1 MRGVLVFC
9 EGNHDVAF
17 VSRSLGA
24 LVEDA
29 HFVKGPISGLPAP
42 FGTKKNPKHPK
53 QAASKSVIERRYL
66 SRDMRDLELSDATHA
81 PTPVFD
87 RVVALP
93 ADDTLYVIMRCGS
106 DRAARPVLEL
116 LEDIRAVMAVVL
128 DLDALALAFVLDADD
143 AGVGAREDGF
153 SRDYAA
159 CLAPEQAS
167 PIHHAQWG
175 QGRDGPVGLFVFH
188 DPGTGTGGPWRTC
201 SIHWCGSSGPRSGRP
216 PIPTCGLTSSKAIAS
231 AALPPTRRHGWVS
244 PVSSSSRAGR

>member
-1 MRGVLVFC
+1 
-9 EGNHDVAF
+9 
-17 VSRSLGA
+17 
-24 LVEDA
+24 
-29 HFVKGPISGLPAP
+29 
-42 FGTKKNPKHPK
+42 
-53 QAASKSVIERRYL
+53 
-66 SRDMRDLELSDATHA
+66 MRDLELSDATHA

-188 DPGTGTGGPWRTC
+188 DPGTGTGTLEDVLDPLVRQQWPTKWEAADTYLRAHVEQGDRIGGLAAHKKARMGITGQFKFPGGPMTELIR
-201 SIHWCGSSGPRSGRP
+201 SRKHGLPRERFTG
-216 PIPTCGLTSSKAIAS
+216 
-231 AALPPTRRHGWVS
+231 
-244 PVSSSSRAGR
+244 PVSQALVDFLRGVRW